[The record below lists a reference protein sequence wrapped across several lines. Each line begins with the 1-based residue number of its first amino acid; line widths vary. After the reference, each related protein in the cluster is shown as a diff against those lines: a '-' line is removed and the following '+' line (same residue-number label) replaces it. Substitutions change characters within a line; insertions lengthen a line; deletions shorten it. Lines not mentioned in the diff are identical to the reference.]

1 PWGDQSLIADIVRGG
16 ATGVKGYVSEPFTF
30 ALCRPDVLLDRY
42 TRGFNL
48 AESFYCA
55 SPVIKWKDIVLG
67 DPLCAPYAE
76 D

>member
-1 PWGDQSLIADIVRGG
+1 MVSGG

-30 ALCRPDVLLDRY
+30 ALCRPDVLFDRY